1 MEFGT
6 VVPMIR
12 FALFLLFL
20 VGFAGCSVRQP
31 IATYKEA
38 QVTQSTPEAIALEVE
53 FEIVNTN
60 TIPLQLLMYNYR
72 VTSNGEEVFVGFE
85 SAEKTIPS
93 SSSIT
98 DSLPVVIPRKH
109 ILGKDSCSWQLS
121 GTLSYIPPKA
131 ISETLL
137 DTGLWE
143 PKTSVRGHGLV
154 QVPDIT
160 D

>member
-1 MEFGT
+1 M
-6 VVPMIR
+6 VRI
-12 FALFLLFL
+12 ALLLIFL
-20 VGFAGCSVRQP
+20 VGFVGCSVRQP

-38 QVTQSTPEAIALEVE
+38 SVTQSTPEAIAFEVE

-60 TIPLQLLMYNYR
+60 NIPLQLLMYNYR
-72 VTSNGEEVFVGFE
+72 VTSNGEVVFVGFE
-85 SAEKTIPS
+85 SAEKTIPR
-93 SSSIT
+93 SSSIV
-98 DSLPVVIPRKH
+98 DSLQVVIPREYV
-109 ILGKDSCSWQLS
+109 LGKDSCSWQLS
-121 GTLSYIPPKA
+121 GTLGYIPPKA

-137 DTGLWE
+137 DIGLWE